1 MSFVARGS
9 PWSELA
15 KLPPRKYSA
24 PTEVKA
30 LATFSAMSI
39 AFSPTSADIELDAG
53 KQSRRDVASVEA
65 QRESRAYD
73 TG

>member
-1 MSFVARGS
+1 MRALGR
-9 PWSELA
+9 LA
-15 KLPPRKYSA
+15 LGLA
-24 PTEVKA
+24 AILAVA